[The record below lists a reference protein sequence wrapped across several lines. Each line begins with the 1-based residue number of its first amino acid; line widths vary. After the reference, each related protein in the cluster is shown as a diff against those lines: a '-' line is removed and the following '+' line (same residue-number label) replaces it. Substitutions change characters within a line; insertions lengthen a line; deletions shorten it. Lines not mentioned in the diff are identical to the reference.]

1 MTALRKTTAALIS
14 DAAPFAI
21 RAERASDVAAR
32 EALLDACFGDNRHT
46 RTCQRLR
53 DGRAPAEGLAL
64 SAVRQGRVVGSVRL
78 WHVSAGGIPALM
90 LGPLAVEASSRQ
102 LGVGAALMDHALAAA
117 KARGHRAVILL
128 GDAPYYA
135 RFGFSAAKTGELSL
149 PGAFERDRLLGLELS
164 EGALDD
170 AWGMI
175 APTGAP
181 LPKPKAGPTRQE
193 GTSSCRAWLD
203 AMPENLPE
211 PSAGAASTLPQRH
224 HHGAPDRD
232 LGHDRA
238 GPPGA
243 PLGRLRAGG
252 LRRCQ
257 AIPIAPRGVA
267 HSGEK
272 PLNRAKPARII
283 PSPSHDR
290 GSDAPSP
297 DFNRLAL

>member
-1 MTALRKTTAALIS
+1 MTALRKTTALTP

-21 RAERASDVAAR
+21 RSERTSDVAAR
-32 EALLDACFGDNRHT
+32 EALLDACFGDNRHV

-64 SAVRQGRVVGSVRL
+64 SAVRQGRLVGSVRL

-135 RFGFSAAKTGELSL
+135 RFGFSNRKTGELTL
-149 PGAFERDRLLGLELS
+149 PGAFERDRLLGLELRAGGL
-164 EGALDD
+164 EG

-181 LPKPKAGPTRQE
+181 LSK
-193 GTSSCRAWLD
+193 S
-203 AMPENLPE
+203 
-211 PSAGAASTLPQRH
+211 
-224 HHGAPDRD
+224 
-232 LGHDRA
+232 RA
-238 GPPGA
+238 G
-243 PLGRLRAGG
+243 RARKAQ
-252 LRRCQ
+252 LV
-257 AIPIAPRGVA
+257 PRA
-267 HSGEK
+267 
-272 PLNRAKPARII
+272 A
-283 PSPSHDR
+283 
-290 GSDAPSP
+290 
-297 DFNRLAL
+297 

>member
-1 MTALRKTTAALIS
+1 MTALRKTTAALIC

-32 EALLDACFGDNRHT
+32 EALLDACFGANRHT

-53 DGRAPAEGLAL
+53 DGRAPAEGLAF
-64 SAVRQGRVVGSVRL
+64 SAVRQGRLVGTVRL

-90 LGPLAVEASSRQ
+90 LGPLAVEDSSRK

-149 PGAFERDRLLGLELS
+149 SGPFERDRLLGLELR
-164 EGALDD
+164 EGALDG

-181 LPKPKAGPTRQE
+181 LPKTKA
-193 GTSSCRAWLD
+193 SRARKAL
-203 AMPENLPE
+203 LV
-211 PSAGAASTLPQRH
+211 
-224 HHGAPDRD
+224 
-232 LGHDRA
+232 
-238 GPPGA
+238 
-243 PLGRLRAGG
+243 
-252 LRRCQ
+252 
-257 AIPIAPRGVA
+257 PRVA
-267 HSGEK
+267 
-272 PLNRAKPARII
+272 
-283 PSPSHDR
+283 
-290 GSDAPSP
+290 
-297 DFNRLAL
+297 